1 MGQRQCKSEPR
12 NLIEAEGRV
21 KKRWILCGVS
31 ANCGQSF
38 LSLYLTSVQ
47 LCPSSHPP
55 SRWVS
60 PLSYRGKKKVQLFSA
75 IQSARVSTNLTRSP
89 SFTQFLCLPPSV
101 SHCSGLVPVSTAL
114 SCPCSTRHTAQL
126 RTAEADSGVGARER
140 ETGGGGVG
148 GWGGL
153 GGRQGENEHRKLR
166 RKQQKQREG

>member
-1 MGQRQCKSEPR
+1 MQSE
-12 NLIEAEGRV
+12 
-21 KKRWILCGVS
+21 KRWILCGVS
-31 ANCGQSF
+31 ANCGHSF
-38 LSLYLTSVQ
+38 LSLYLTSMQ
-47 LCPSSHPP
+47 LCPSSHPT

-148 GWGGL
+148 GWGGSRWET
-153 GGRQGENEHRKLR
+153 GWEWA
-166 RKQQKQREG
+166 